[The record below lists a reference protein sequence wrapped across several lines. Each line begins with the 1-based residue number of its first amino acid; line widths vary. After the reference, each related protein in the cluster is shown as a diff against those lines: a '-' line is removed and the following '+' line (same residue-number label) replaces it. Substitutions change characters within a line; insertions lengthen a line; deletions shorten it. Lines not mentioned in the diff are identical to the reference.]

1 MGGQVKVTTTSPLN
15 NLSNT
20 KTLVQT
26 LVMAISQTLVSQ
38 NTIQITMTIKK
49 MDTIFKVSHT
59 VFKVK
64 TLVSIA
70 MKIKVTIHGV
80 KVIRIFKVSSSFI
93 KAKVNRLIFTTGKVI
108 NIKVISLVQLIM
120 VSMETIRVRVSMEFR
135 GLSKD
140 FIQWVWGTTAC
151 IPIECSVWVPLT
163 MGEIQ

>member
-1 MGGQVKVTTTSPLN
+1 MVGQVKVTATSHQN

-26 LVMAISQTLVSQ
+26 LVKAVIQTLVSQ
-38 NTIQITMTIKK
+38 NIIQATMTIKM

-64 TLVSIA
+64 TLVSIVT
-70 MKIKVTIHGV
+70 KIKVTVHGV
-80 KVIRIFKVSSSFI
+80 KVIRIFKVNSSFI

-140 FIQWVWGTTAC
+140 FIRWVWGTTAC
-151 IPIECSVWVPLT
+151 IQIKCSVWVPLT